1 MQNRETFQIC
11 RKNSKSQMAWHH
23 NGQKYFFR
31 FFRLRISQFEKI
43 NEKKNFENFQIF
55 RKNSKSQVTWPGNGK
70 FRTKFF
76 LLHIWNQNASIR
88 KKKQKKFFF
97 DFLTLGDD
105 HWWRHHKGMWPLEAK
120 LDFVGRSD
128 LHGSKGLC

>member
-11 RKNSKSQMAWHH
+11 RKNSKSQVSWPH
-23 NGQKYFFR
+23 NGLKYFFR
-31 FFRLRISQFEKI
+31 FFLLRISQFEKI
-43 NEKKNFENFQIF
+43 NEKKISKIFKFSKKILSLRSGDPAMGNFGPNFFYCIF
-55 RKNSKSQVTWPGNGK
+55 GIRMLQFVKKSK
-70 FRTKFF
+70 
-76 LLHIWNQNASIR
+76 
-88 KKKQKKFFF
+88 KKFFF

-120 LDFVGRSD
+120 LDFWGRGD